1 MIIQIILGLSV
12 TTCATR
18 THFQL
23 SGISNGTSSSAISGR
38 GFSFDFAFLN
48 QPLLFC
54 LNLLIQFFARAFLR
68 PLLHELTLY
77 RQL

>member
-1 MIIQIILGLSV
+1 MHS
-12 TTCATR
+12 
-18 THFQL
+18 
-23 SGISNGTSSSAISGR
+23 SGR
-38 GFSFDFAFLN
+38 NNINNFSPLHPFPALGNLKRHFILCNFGQGLLFFDFALLN

-68 PLLHELTLY
+68 PLLHELALY